1 MIEASKELILTY
13 IRITEENVDSEHIC
27 CAMSGKQSIT
37 KKEWLKKRFSEGLVF
52 YRSTERGK
60 CFIEYIPA
68 ENAWATINADG
79 YIYIKE
85 EDIWNYLKE
94 IKWKDAKGLSLYDM
108 TSDILNTDNII
119 IDNYL
124 KEKLNLRNRNVY
136 FDN

>member
-1 MIEASKELILTY
+1 MDIKFETLEELY
-13 IRITEENVDSEHIC
+13 KRIKP
-27 CAMSGKQSIT
+27 ALIT
-37 KKEWLKKRFSEGLVF
+37 KKNEMHR
-52 YRSTERGK
+52 
-60 CFIEYIPA
+60 
-68 ENAWATINADG
+68 DG

-94 IKWKDAKGLSLYDM
+94 IKWKDAKVLSLYDM

>member
-1 MIEASKELILTY
+1 MDIKFETLEELY
-13 IRITEENVDSEHIC
+13 KRIKP
-27 CAMSGKQSIT
+27 ALIT
-37 KKEWLKKRFSEGLVF
+37 KKNEMHR
-52 YRSTERGK
+52 
-60 CFIEYIPA
+60 
-68 ENAWATINADG
+68 DG

-94 IKWKDAKGLSLYDM
+94 IKWKDAKGLSIYDM

-124 KEKLNLRNRNVY
+124 KEKLNLRNRKVY

>member
-1 MIEASKELILTY
+1 MDINFETLEELY
-13 IRITEENVDSEHIC
+13 KRIKP
-27 CAMSGKQSIT
+27 ALIT
-37 KKEWLKKRFSEGLVF
+37 KKNEMHR
-52 YRSTERGK
+52 
-60 CFIEYIPA
+60 
-68 ENAWATINADG
+68 DG